1 MQPRQTIIEAF
12 STFIQF
18 RADNFG
24 GWVTDPRLRRSMQQT
39 MQQATSETCDR
50 FWALYW
56 HKAWQVQPNE
66 LATGH
71 LAAYLQEVCFW
82 VARKISLHTSARQA
96 PVDLFQTA
104 IAHLQ
109 RVLKNFNPQLST
121 NLKSYAEFAF
131 SNIIKDTL
139 RKQQEADICTDWALL
154 QKVTQKRLIDS
165 LEYTG
170 TNPVVI
176 TNYVLA
182 WKCFKEL
189 YAPIK
194 TRNTRKLNKPEPQTW
209 QAIADLYNAERKNQF
224 NQSEACSPERIECWI
239 ITCAKA
245 VRSFLYPTPLS
256 LNAPLTSHEESTSLL
271 NRLPSSEQDSLL
283 TELLLEEETAK
294 RNTQLAQLTEVLTS
308 AIADLPVQTQQL
320 LEAYYQQQLTQQQIT
335 QQLGIPQYTV
345 SRRLSSVRQTLLK
358 KLAQWSQET
367 LHSSLSSDVL
377 AGMSTVLDEWLTA
390 HYHQSA
396 SSYRESL

>member
-1 MQPRQTIIEAF
+1 MQPRQTVIEAF

-18 RADNFG
+18 KADNFG
-24 GWVTDPRLRRSMQQT
+24 GWITDPKLRRSMQQT
-39 MQQATSETCDR
+39 MQHAASETCDR

-56 HKAWQVQPNE
+56 HKAWQSQPTE

-82 VARKISLHTSARQA
+82 VARKISLNTSARQA

-109 RVLKNFNPQLST
+109 RVLKNFNPQLSS

-170 TNPVVI
+170 IDSVAI
-176 TNYVLA
+176 ASYVLA

-189 YAPIK
+189 YTSAEI
-194 TRNTRKLNKPEPQTW
+194 RNTRKLTKPEPQTW
-209 QAIADLYNAERKNQF
+209 QAIADLYNTERKSQLS
-224 NQSEACSPERIECWI
+224 QSEACSVERVERWI
-239 ITCAKA
+239 MTCAKA
-245 VRSFLYPTPLS
+245 VRSFLYPTPIS
-256 LNAPLTSHEESTSLL
+256 LDAHSTSHEESTSLL
-271 NRLPSSEQDSLL
+271 DRLPGNEQDSLL
-283 TELLLEEETAK
+283 TELLLEEETAS
-294 RNTQLAQLTEVLTS
+294 RNTQLAQLTEVLTG
-308 AIADLPVQTQQL
+308 AIAELPTQTQQL

-345 SRRLSSVRQTLLK
+345 SRRLSSARQTLLK
-358 KLAQWSQET
+358 KLAQWSQEM

-377 AGMSTVLDEWLTA
+377 AGMSTILDEWLTV